1 LPGDRGASRGTS
13 IRKAEPSQG
22 PGPGRERSQG
32 WGWKRPKGRGPA
44 TPAVRPKPTKVY
56 RPPPGEVWH
65 GVETKRY
72 PAVSRPNLD
81 TEIAPSGASA
91 VTQTKL
97 VTSAVA
103 LGRVVFSL

>member
-1 LPGDRGASRGTS
+1 VLKGAVVRANSLYSATLT
-13 IRKAEPSQG
+13 RKG
-22 PGPGRERSQG
+22 IGLIF
-32 WGWKRPKGRGPA
+32 
-44 TPAVRPKPTKVY
+44 
-56 RPPPGEVWH
+56 
-65 GVETKRY
+65 
-72 PAVSRPNLD
+72 PNLD